1 MALGASATGSIR
13 TSRLADG
20 LAFVLMAALAVP
32 LAIGAAVRPAF
43 VLGGLV
49 ALLVVVVCLARVDL
63 ALLLLIA
70 AAPLEALFPGG
81 TSGGVSVTKVVGALC
96 FLSFGLSAV
105 ATGRRL
111 WFGVPH
117 ALVFGLLGIAMLST
131 LGAQSTPDAM
141 ATTTRYASFVALF
154 FVVSQFVGDHDLH
167 TRIAWVLSGA
177 STVAGAVASWY
188 FLSGRTLSARL
199 PYGDPND
206 VAFILATTLP
216 LTFWLLREPG
226 RRRALA
232 IAMLGVISVST
243 LLTLSRGALV
253 GLGVAVLW
261 LAVTERRFVKPLL
274 AGALVAALI
283 LGTVYQVKQNRIET
297 GLRAK
302 EKVAGANV
310 SSRLEAFSAA
320 ARLSV
325 EHPLLGVGPGNFK
338 YHFLAATD
346 SPPGTPR
353 LAVVHD
359 AYLDIAA
366 ELGPLAMVLFL
377 GYLGVV
383 FAQLSGARRL
393 GLGPPGL
400 AAALRISLV
409 VGTFSAL
416 TLSEQ
421 YFAPFWLIGGLA
433 AALWQ
438 ERSLSERPAAA

>member
-1 MALGASATGSIR
+1 MAFGASATGSIWS
-13 TSRLADG
+13 SRLSDA
-20 LAFVLMAALAVP
+20 LAFVLMAAIAVP
-32 LAIGAAVRPAF
+32 LAIGAAARPTLL
-43 VLGGLV
+43 LGGLL
-49 ALLVVVVCLARVDL
+49 ALVVIGVCLARVDL

-70 AAPLEALFPGG
+70 AAPLEGLFQGG
-81 TSGGVSVTKVVGALC
+81 ASGGLSVTKAVGALC

-131 LGAQSTPDAM
+131 IGADSTSDAL

-154 FVVSQFVGDHDLH
+154 FVISQFVGDHVLH
-167 TRIAWVLSGA
+167 TRIAWVLSA
-177 STVAGAVASWY
+177 AATVAGAVASWN
-188 FLSGRTLSARL
+188 FLSGKTLSARL
-199 PYGDPND
+199 TYGDPND

-226 RRRALA
+226 RRRALVV
-232 IAMLGVISVST
+232 AMIGVISVST

-253 GLGVAVLW
+253 GLGAAVLW
-261 LAVTERRFVKPLL
+261 LAFTERRFVKPLL
-274 AGALVAALI
+274 AGALVAALV
-283 LGTVYQVKQNRIET
+283 LGAVYHVKQNRIET

-320 ARLSV
+320 ARLSI
-325 EHPLLGVGPGNFK
+325 EHPLLGVGPGNFQF
-338 YHFLAATD
+338 HFLEATD
-346 SPPGTPR
+346 SPPGAQR
-353 LAVVHD
+353 LVVVHD

-400 AAALRISLV
+400 AAALRISLI

-438 ERSLSERPAAA
+438 EQSLSERPATA

>member
-1 MALGASATGSIR
+1 MAFGASATGSIR
-13 TSRLADG
+13 SSRLSDA
-20 LAFVLMAALAVP
+20 LAFALMAAVAIPLAV
-32 LAIGAAVRPAF
+32 GAAVRPTLL
-43 VLGGLV
+43 VGGLL
-49 ALLVVVVCLARVDL
+49 ALVVIGVCLARVDL

-70 AAPLEALFPGG
+70 AAPLEGLFQGG
-81 TSGGVSVTKVVGALC
+81 ASGGVSVTKAVGALC

-131 LGAQSTPDAM
+131 LGAESTSDAL

-154 FVVSQFVGDHDLH
+154 FVISQFVGDHVLH
-167 TRIAWVLSGA
+167 TRIAWVLSA
-177 STVAGAVASWY
+177 AATVAGAVASWN
-188 FLSGRTLSARL
+188 FLSGKTLSARL
-199 PYGDPND
+199 TYGDPND

-226 RRRALA
+226 RRRA
-232 IAMLGVISVST
+232 IVVAMIGVISVST

-253 GLGVAVLW
+253 GLGAAVLW
-261 LAVTERRFVKPLL
+261 VAFTERRFVKPLL
-274 AGALVAALI
+274 AGALVAALV
-283 LGTVYQVKQNRIET
+283 LGTVYHVKQNRIET

-320 ARLSV
+320 ARLSI
-325 EHPLLGVGPGNFK
+325 EPPLLGVGPGNFQF
-338 YHFLAATD
+338 HFLEATD
-346 SPPGTPR
+346 SPPGAQR
-353 LAVVHD
+353 LVVVHD

-383 FAQLSGARRL
+383 FAQLSGARRR

-400 AAALRISLV
+400 AAALRVSLI

-438 ERSLSERPAAA
+438 EQSLSERPAPA

>member
-1 MALGASATGSIR
+1 MAFGASATGSVR
-13 TSRLADG
+13 TARLTDA
-20 LAFVLMAALAVP
+20 LAFVLMAAIAVP
-32 LAIGAAVRPAF
+32 LAIGAATRPTL

-49 ALLVVVVCLARVDL
+49 LLVAIGVCLARVDL

-70 AAPLEALFPGG
+70 AAPLEALFPSG
-81 TSGGVSVTKVVGALC
+81 TSGGLSVTKAVGALC

-117 ALVFGLLGIAMLST
+117 ALVFGLLAIAMLSM

-154 FVVSQFVGDHDLH
+154 FVVSQFVGDHALH
-167 TRIAWVLSGA
+167 TRIAWVLSAA
-177 STVAGAVASWY
+177 STVAGGVASWY

-226 RRRALA
+226 RRRALV
-232 IAMLGVISVST
+232 IAMIGVISVST
-243 LLTLSRGALV
+243 LFTLSRGALV

-261 LAVTERRFVKPLL
+261 LAVTERRLVKPLL
-274 AGALVAALI
+274 AGALVAAVI
-283 LGTVYQVKQNRIET
+283 LGAVYHVKQNRIET

-302 EKVAGANV
+302 QKVASANV

-325 EHPLLGVGPGNFK
+325 EHPLLGVGPGNFQ
-338 YHFLAATD
+338 YHFLEATD
-346 SPPGTPR
+346 SPPGAQR
-353 LAVVHD
+353 LVVVHD

-377 GYLGVV
+377 AYLGVV
-383 FAQLSGARRL
+383 FWQLSGARRL
-393 GLGPPGL
+393 ALGPPGM

-409 VGTFSAL
+409 VGTFAAL

-438 ERSLSERPAAA
+438 EQYLSERPTTA

>member
-1 MALGASATGSIR
+1 MAFGASATGSVR
-13 TSRLADG
+13 TARLTDA
-20 LAFVLMAALAVP
+20 LAFVLMAAIAVP
-32 LAIGAAVRPAF
+32 LAIGAATRPTL
-43 VLGGLV
+43 VLGGLL
-49 ALLVVVVCLARVDL
+49 LLVAIGVCLARVDL

-70 AAPLEALFPGG
+70 AAPLEALFPSG
-81 TSGGVSVTKVVGALC
+81 TSGGLSVTKAVGALC

-117 ALVFGLLGIAMLST
+117 ALVFGLLAIAMLSM
-131 LGAQSTPDAM
+131 LGAQSTTDAM

-154 FVVSQFVGDHDLH
+154 FVVSQFVGDHALH
-167 TRIAWVLSGA
+167 TRIAWVLSAA
-177 STVAGAVASWY
+177 STVAGGIASWY

-226 RRRALA
+226 RRRALVV
-232 IAMLGVISVST
+232 AMIGVISVST
-243 LLTLSRGALV
+243 LFTLSRGALV

-261 LAVTERRFVKPLL
+261 LAVTERRLVKPLL
-274 AGALVAALI
+274 AGALVAAVI
-283 LGTVYQVKQNRIET
+283 LGGVYHVKQNRIET

-302 EKVAGANV
+302 QKVASANV

-325 EHPLLGVGPGNFK
+325 EHPLLGVGPGNFQ
-338 YHFLAATD
+338 YHFLEATD
-346 SPPGTPR
+346 SPPGAQR
-353 LAVVHD
+353 LVVVHD

-377 GYLGVV
+377 AYLGVV
-383 FAQLSGARRL
+383 FWQLSGARRL
-393 GLGPPGL
+393 GLGPPGM
-400 AAALRISLV
+400 ATALRISLV
-409 VGTFSAL
+409 VGTFAAL

-438 ERSLSERPAAA
+438 EQYLSERPTTA

>member
-1 MALGASATGSIR
+1 MAFGASATGSVR
-13 TSRLADG
+13 TARLTDA
-20 LAFVLMAALAVP
+20 LAFVLMAAIAVP
-32 LAIGAAVRPAF
+32 LAIGAATRPTL
-43 VLGGLV
+43 VLGGLL
-49 ALLVVVVCLARVDL
+49 LLVAIGVCLARVDL

-70 AAPLEALFPGG
+70 AAPLEALFPSG
-81 TSGGVSVTKVVGALC
+81 TSGGLSVTKAVGALC

-117 ALVFGLLGIAMLST
+117 ALVFGLLAIAMLSM
-131 LGAQSTPDAM
+131 LGAQSTSDAM

-154 FVVSQFVGDHDLH
+154 FVVSQFVGDHALH
-167 TRIAWVLSGA
+167 TRIAWVLSAA
-177 STVAGAVASWY
+177 STVAGGIASWY

-226 RRRALA
+226 RRRALVV
-232 IAMLGVISVST
+232 AMIGVISVST
-243 LLTLSRGALV
+243 LFTLSRGALV

-261 LAVTERRFVKPLL
+261 LAVTERRLVKPLL
-274 AGALVAALI
+274 AGALVAAVI
-283 LGTVYQVKQNRIET
+283 LGGVYHVKQNRIET

-302 EKVAGANV
+302 QKVASANV

-325 EHPLLGVGPGNFK
+325 EHPLLGVGPGNFQ
-338 YHFLAATD
+338 YHFLEATD
-346 SPPGTPR
+346 SPPGAQR
-353 LAVVHD
+353 LVVVHD

-377 GYLGVV
+377 AYLGVV
-383 FAQLSGARRL
+383 FWQLSGARRL
-393 GLGPPGL
+393 GLGPPGM
-400 AAALRISLV
+400 ATALRISLV
-409 VGTFSAL
+409 VGTFAAL

-438 ERSLSERPAAA
+438 EQYLSERPTTA

>member
-1 MALGASATGSIR
+1 
-13 TSRLADG
+13 
-20 LAFVLMAALAVP
+20 
-32 LAIGAAVRPAF
+32 
-43 VLGGLV
+43 
-49 ALLVVVVCLARVDL
+49 
-63 ALLLLIA
+63 
-70 AAPLEALFPGG
+70 
-81 TSGGVSVTKVVGALC
+81 VTKAVGALC

-117 ALVFGLLGIAMLST
+117 ALVFGLLAIAMLSM
-131 LGAQSTPDAM
+131 LGAQSTTDAM

-154 FVVSQFVGDHDLH
+154 FVVSQFVGDHALH
-167 TRIAWVLSGA
+167 TRIAWVLSAA
-177 STVAGAVASWY
+177 STVAGGIASWY

-226 RRRALA
+226 RRRALVV
-232 IAMLGVISVST
+232 AMIGVISVST
-243 LLTLSRGALV
+243 LFTLSRGALV

-261 LAVTERRFVKPLL
+261 LAVTERRLVKPLL
-274 AGALVAALI
+274 AGALVAAVI
-283 LGTVYQVKQNRIET
+283 LGGVYHVKQNRIET

-302 EKVAGANV
+302 QKVASANV

-325 EHPLLGVGPGNFK
+325 EHPLLGVGPGNFQ
-338 YHFLAATD
+338 YHFLEATD
-346 SPPGTPR
+346 SPPGAQR
-353 LAVVHD
+353 LVVVHD

-377 GYLGVV
+377 AYLGVV
-383 FAQLSGARRL
+383 FWQLSGARRL
-393 GLGPPGL
+393 GLGPPGM
-400 AAALRISLV
+400 ATALRISLV
-409 VGTFSAL
+409 VGTFAAL

-438 ERSLSERPAAA
+438 EQYLSERPTTA

>member
-1 MALGASATGSIR
+1 MVFGASATGSIR
-13 TSRLADG
+13 TLHVADVLAV
-20 LAFVLMAALAVP
+20 ALMGAIAVP
-32 LAIGAAVRPAF
+32 LAIGAATRPGL

-49 ALLVVVVCLARVDL
+49 ALVVIGVCLARVDI

-81 TSGGVSVTKVVGALC
+81 TSGGLSVTKVVGALC
-96 FLSFGLSAV
+96 FLSFALSAV

-117 ALVFGLLGIAMLST
+117 GLVFGLLGIALLST
-131 LGAQSTPDAM
+131 LAAQSTSDAL

-154 FVVSQFVGDHDLH
+154 FVVSQFVGDHVLQ
-167 TRIAWVLSGA
+167 TRIAWVLSAA
-177 STVAGAVASWY
+177 STVAGAVASWN

-206 VAFILATTLP
+206 VAFLLATTLP

-232 IAMLGVISVST
+232 VLMLGVISVST

-253 GLGVAVLW
+253 GLGAAVLW
-261 LAVTERRFVKPLL
+261 LALTERRFLKPLL
-274 AGALVAALI
+274 AGALLAAVI
-283 LGTVYQVKQNRIET
+283 LGLVVHVKQNRIET

-310 SSRLEAFSAA
+310 SSRLEAFGAA

-325 EHPLLGVGPGNFK
+325 EHPIVGVGPGNFQ
-338 YHFLAATD
+338 YHFLEATD
-346 SPPGTPR
+346 SPPGAER
-353 LAVVHD
+353 LVVVHD

-366 ELGPLAMVLFL
+366 ELGPTAMVLFL
-377 GYLGVV
+377 AYLGVV
-383 FAQLSGARRL
+383 FFQLSGARRL
-393 GLGPPGL
+393 GLGPPGY

-409 VGTFSAL
+409 VGSFSAL

-438 ERSLSERPAAA
+438 ERNLTELPATA

>member
-1 MALGASATGSIR
+1 MAFGASATGSIR
-13 TSRLADG
+13 SSRLSDA
-20 LAFVLMAALAVP
+20 LAFALMAAVAIP
-32 LAIGAAVRPAF
+32 LAIGAAVRPTLL
-43 VLGGLV
+43 LGGLV
-49 ALLVVVVCLARVDL
+49 ALVVIGVCLARVDL

-70 AAPLEALFPGG
+70 AAPLEGLFQGG
-81 TSGGVSVTKVVGALC
+81 ASGGLSVTKAVGALC

-131 LGAQSTPDAM
+131 LGAESTSDAL

-154 FVVSQFVGDHDLH
+154 FVISQFVGDHVLH
-167 TRIAWVLSGA
+167 TRIAWVLSA
-177 STVAGAVASWY
+177 AATVAGAVASWN
-188 FLSGRTLSARL
+188 FLSGKTLSARL
-199 PYGDPND
+199 TYGDPND

-226 RRRALA
+226 RRRALVV
-232 IAMLGVISVST
+232 AMIGVISVST

-253 GLGVAVLW
+253 GLGAAVLW
-261 LAVTERRFVKPLL
+261 LAFTERRFVKPLL
-274 AGALVAALI
+274 AGALVAALV
-283 LGTVYQVKQNRIET
+283 LGTVYHVKQNRIET

-320 ARLSV
+320 ARLSI
-325 EHPLLGVGPGNFK
+325 EHPLLGVGPGNFQF
-338 YHFLAATD
+338 HFLEATD
-346 SPPGTPR
+346 SPPGAQR
-353 LAVVHD
+353 LVVVHD

-383 FAQLSGARRL
+383 FAQLSGARRR

-400 AAALRISLV
+400 AAALRISLI

-438 ERSLSERPAAA
+438 EQSLSERPAPA

>member
-1 MALGASATGSIR
+1 MAFGASATGSVR
-13 TSRLADG
+13 TARLTDA
-20 LAFVLMAALAVP
+20 LAFVLMAAIAIP
-32 LAIGAAVRPAF
+32 LAIGAATRPTL

-49 ALLVVVVCLARVDL
+49 LIVAIGVCLARVDL

-70 AAPLEALFPGG
+70 AAPLEALFPSG
-81 TSGGVSVTKVVGALC
+81 TSGGLSVTKAVGALC

-117 ALVFGLLGIAMLST
+117 ALVFGLLAIAMLSM
-131 LGAQSTPDAM
+131 LGAQSTSDAM

-154 FVVSQFVGDHDLH
+154 FVVSQFVGDHALH
-167 TRIAWVLSGA
+167 TRIAWVLSAA
-177 STVAGAVASWY
+177 STVAGGVASWY

-226 RRRALA
+226 RRRVLVV
-232 IAMLGVISVST
+232 AMIGVISVST
-243 LLTLSRGALV
+243 LFTLSRGALV

-261 LAVTERRFVKPLL
+261 LAVTERRLAKPLL
-274 AGALVAALI
+274 AGALVAAVI
-283 LGTVYQVKQNRIET
+283 LGAVYHVKQNRIET

-302 EKVAGANV
+302 QKVASANV

-325 EHPLLGVGPGNFK
+325 EHPLLGVGPGNFQ
-338 YHFLAATD
+338 YHFLEATD
-346 SPPGTPR
+346 SPPGAQR
-353 LAVVHD
+353 LVVVHD

-377 GYLGVV
+377 AYLGVV
-383 FAQLSGARRL
+383 FWQLSGARRL
-393 GLGPPGL
+393 ALGPPGM

-409 VGTFSAL
+409 VGTFAAL

-438 ERSLSERPAAA
+438 EQHLSERPTTA